1 MVIDLQIA
9 VVGNLDN
16 FQKQIVTKAIIA
28 DMTTIIG
35 TMGKLITMASIVAI
49 DTASIAGS
57 STAVVEK
64 VGVACTAIAV
74 AVLVS
79 LTNIAIYP

>member
-1 MVIDLQIA
+1 M
-9 VVGNLDN
+9 DN

-57 STAVVEK
+57 SAAVVEK

-79 LTNIAIYP
+79 LTYIAIYP

>member
-9 VVGNLDN
+9 VVRNLDN

-57 STAVVEK
+57 SAAVVEK

-79 LTNIAIYP
+79 LTYIAIYP